1 MMMKKAI
8 AMAVAMAMAA
18 MVTVQT
24 MTRNPPRKVG
34 SLGNRKPRQLKQ
46 NLALEV
52 EVEVEVEVVEAIEAS
67 KPPISGVQMS
77 KVGP

>member
-34 SLGNRKPRQLKQ
+34 NLGNRKPRQLKQ
-46 NLALEV
+46 NLAL

>member
-34 SLGNRKPRQLKQ
+34 NLGNRKPRQLEQ
-46 NLALEV
+46 NLAL

>member
-52 EVEVEVEVVEAIEAS
+52 EVEVEVVEAIEAS

>member
-8 AMAVAMAMAA
+8 AMAVAVAMAA

-34 SLGNRKPRQLKQ
+34 NLGNRKPRQLEQ
-46 NLALEV
+46 NLAL
-52 EVEVEVEVVEAIEAS
+52 EVEVEVVEAIEAS